1 MHIIVIIFAL
11 NDRRKGGGCSPNYRA
26 PGTTMT
32 YFCLSTP
39 PHNQVTN
46 RELTRGQPTFQY
58 PCLYEP
64 LILLLCTHTYTWLNK
79 ACQIKSLTQL
89 NHLAQCLQ
97 VPSQQQSLASLPPR
111 LQDQSCQRQHLHHQ
125 YIALPPQF
133 LLISVA
139 RIQWSP
145 SWRFLIIT
153 LSSPWL

>member
-11 NDRRKGGGCSPNYRA
+11 NDRRKGEGVFTQLSCTRHHNDLLLPFYSPTQSSDQQRID
-26 PGTTMT
+26 
-32 YFCLSTP
+32 S
-39 PHNQVTN
+39 
-46 RELTRGQPTFQY
+46 GQPTFQY

-89 NHLAQCLQ
+89 NYLARCLQ